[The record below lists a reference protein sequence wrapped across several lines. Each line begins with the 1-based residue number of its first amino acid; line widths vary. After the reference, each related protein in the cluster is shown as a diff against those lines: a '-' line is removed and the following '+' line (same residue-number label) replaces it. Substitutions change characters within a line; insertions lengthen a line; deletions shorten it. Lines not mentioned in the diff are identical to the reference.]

1 LSNFELVCRTPKKT
15 TSRKPLVQVDST
27 VMSSK
32 PLLPKTVPPPS
43 SPSTAAPAEPKIRGA
58 NRSTKTAGK
67 LKVLPD
73 EPTSPGPAPR
83 PAPELD
89 ESPNVTGDTDE
100 GDDEEEEEADDDD
113 EEGAEGR
120 LRQISRIPQ
129 GTARRDALKLTKK
142 KAKSLP
148 RVTAY
153 ATAQSYLLPDLMK
166 FFNARRV
173 AYQTDAKIIDDV
185 IYTPYAYEPSAN
197 AGVQPKRSDQTGD
210 LLGIPELYPPTS
222 DAASA
227 YPTKKKRSKFH
238 AVPTEAEIFVFSY
251 GTVVIWGMSEA
262 QEKRFLA
269 TIRRFGV
276 DRLGPDDVEM
286 EDLNYYYANYSRIY
300 NDVITLRHG
309 SGYMTKLSLSH
320 ALSQSVKISL
330 FEELISSKIEETKD
344 IPETLSETGKIGMP
358 HKEIMR
364 KTGELFILRTNIN
377 SVGSVLDSPE
387 VFWTYPDLQPLYEAA
402 RSYLEIPQ
410 RIELLNTRVEVLQDM
425 LELLKESVSSRHA
438 ERLEQIVIAL
448 IGIEI
453 VLGIITILVDLM
465 A

>member
-1 LSNFELVCRTPKKT
+1 
-15 TSRKPLVQVDST
+15 
-27 VMSSK
+27 
-32 PLLPKTVPPPS
+32 
-43 SPSTAAPAEPKIRGA
+43 
-58 NRSTKTAGK
+58 
-67 LKVLPD
+67 
-73 EPTSPGPAPR
+73 
-83 PAPELD
+83 
-89 ESPNVTGDTDE
+89 
-100 GDDEEEEEADDDD
+100 
-113 EEGAEGR
+113 
-120 LRQISRIPQ
+120 
-129 GTARRDALKLTKK
+129 
-142 KAKSLP
+142 
-148 RVTAY
+148 
-153 ATAQSYLLPDLMK
+153 
-166 FFNARRV
+166 
-173 AYQTDAKIIDDV
+173 
-185 IYTPYAYEPSAN
+185 
-197 AGVQPKRSDQTGD
+197 
-210 LLGIPELYPPTS
+210 
-222 DAASA
+222 
-227 YPTKKKRSKFH
+227 
-238 AVPTEAEIFVFSY
+238 
-251 GTVVIWGMSEA
+251 
-262 QEKRFLA
+262 
-269 TIRRFGV
+269 
-276 DRLGPDDVEM
+276 M